1 MSGSVQRSG
10 GASRW
15 GGRDLD
21 GELAERYVARVNLAG
36 ILLGVGLV
44 YVVLLAL
51 WFVSRST
58 FSLLVAGPMGLT
70 ILFVSGFS
78 QSGAFIT
85 GSRSDLPTVRSL
97 RRRLRAGGPLS
108 DEDVRLAEALA
119 RATLGARVRR
129 GLVLGIAGGLAAAGA
144 VAVWWGVSGGHPFR
158 VAAYG
163 LFAFA
168 FVVQLVVVTVVA
180 GRIGREAA
188 HVSPYGRGD

>member
-1 MSGSVQRSG
+1 MGAATGRRRSSTVG
-10 GASRW
+10 E
-15 GGRDLD
+15 RDLP

-44 YVVLLAL
+44 YVVLLGL
-51 WFVSRST
+51 WLVTRSLVSV
-58 FSLLVAGPMGLT
+58 LVAGPVGLL
-70 ILFVSGFS
+70 IVFVSGVS
-78 QSGAFIT
+78 QSGAFVT

-97 RRRLRAGGPLS
+97 RRRLRAGTPLS

-119 RATLGARVRR
+119 HATVGARVRR
-129 GLVLGIAGGLAAAGA
+129 GLLAGLAASLAVAGVA
-144 VAVWWGVSGGHPFR
+144 AVWWGVTRGPFR

-168 FVVQLVVVTVVA
+168 FVVQLVVVTVVSS
-180 GRIGREAA
+180 RIGRETA